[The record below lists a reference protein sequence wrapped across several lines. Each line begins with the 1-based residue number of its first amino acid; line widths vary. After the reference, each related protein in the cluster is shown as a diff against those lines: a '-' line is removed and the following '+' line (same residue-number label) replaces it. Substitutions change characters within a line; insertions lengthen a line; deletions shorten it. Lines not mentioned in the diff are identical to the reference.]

1 MERIDEKETKRIQT
15 DRQMY
20 IFKKTQIKGS
30 SMSLIQTGSRKL
42 ELPKILLSSFDFQL
56 NSN

>member
-1 MERIDEKETKRIQT
+1 MERIDEEDPKRIRT
-15 DRQMY
+15 ARQMS

-30 SMSLIQTGSRKL
+30 SMSLIQSGTRKL